1 MNNSSYENDNRTFIN
16 DGTIINL
23 KGTEYRILVIE
34 RQRCK
39 LCCIS
44 CRELL

>member
-16 DGTIINL
+16 NDTIINL
-23 KGTEYRILVIE
+23 KGTEYR
-34 RQRCK
+34 CK

-44 CRELL
+44 CRKLYK